1 MGLKHLN
8 DSKAF
13 IECSNDRDDVY
24 KNIGECNPSKKR
36 KILIAFDDMIADML
50 SNKMKHL
57 LSNEAKE
64 QKDVLL
70 GMFLG
75 TLGVLI
81 NLFSGKGVTEEMKPQ
96 LEQVKVQLE
105 ILMLSGFLILP
116 NTLNNFEMQKYY
128 QNESKFTGVIVT

>member
-8 DSKAF
+8 DFKVF
-13 IECSNDRDDVY
+13 IECSNDIDDVY

-75 TLGVLI
+75 TLGILI
-81 NLFSGKGVTEEMKPQ
+81 NLLSGKGVMRTDEGTIRASE
-96 LEQVKVQLE
+96 
-105 ILMLSGFLILP
+105 
-116 NTLNNFEMQKYY
+116 NTIRDFNAVRIFN
-128 QNESKFTGVIVT
+128 TA